1 MAHDTVVDF
10 YSDEQENDLSPARR
24 NVILFTVVLSATLYS
39 TTILVVSTILPQL
52 QGAMSATADEI
63 TWTMTFNILATAVV
77 TPTTGWLVARAGK
90 RQVMLFSVMGFTIAT
105 YLCGASSSLEE
116 LIFWRVVQGALGAP
130 LTPLTQTVT
139 LDTFPKRQH
148 GTAVGLFGIGV
159 VLGAFL
165 GPVIG
170 GVMAELASWRWAFYI
185 IAPVGLV
192 AFAGLYL
199 ALPRDE
205 ASDEHTP
212 LDWTGFVLLSL
223 AIACTQLVLSRGQRL
238 DWFDSG
244 EIFLETFLAVL
255 AGYLFIVHSL
265 TTRKPFI
272 NLRLLLN
279 RNYALGLVLVFIYGM
294 LNFTPMVVLP
304 ALLREHVG
312 FPDSLIGY
320 VLGSRGFGAMI
331 GFFIAMF
338 IGQKYPRK
346 CMLAGFS
353 AMVIAGAWLMTF
365 DLNVTFNELVLNGIV
380 QGLAVGTIWVP
391 LTVATFS
398 TLPPEVRPET
408 SAVFHLLRNI
418 GSSFFISLTVTQ
430 IVRSTAMNYEHM
442 TELVT
447 PFSQS
452 FALPWVSGEW
462 NTGSA
467 ESLARLSK
475 EMARQAAM
483 ISYLNAFGLYTLVS
497 AAAIPLILLVSKP
510 QKAPGKKTS

>member
-1 MAHDTVVDF
+1 MASDTTAIF
-10 YSDEQENDLSPARR
+10 SADEPGKDLTPARR
-24 NVILFTVVLSATLYS
+24 NVILFAVMLSATLYS

-63 TWTMTFNILATAVV
+63 VWTMTFNILATAVV
-77 TPTTGWLVARAGK
+77 TPMTGWLVARQGK
-90 RQVMLFSVMGFTIAT
+90 RFVMLWSVLGFTIAT

-116 LIFWRVVQGALGAP
+116 LIFWRVVQGAVGAP
-130 LTPLTQTVT
+130 LTPLAQTIT
-139 LDTFPKRQH
+139 FDTFPKRQH
-148 GTAVGLFGIGV
+148 GVAVGLFGIGV
-159 VLGAFL
+159 VMGAFL
-165 GPVIG
+165 GPMIG
-170 GVMAELASWRWAFYI
+170 GVMAEVASWRWAFYI
-185 IAPVGLV
+185 IVPVGLI
-192 AFAGLYL
+192 AFACLTFV
-199 ALPRDE
+199 LPKDSGHE
-205 ASDEHTP
+205 GAA
-212 LDWTGFVLLSL
+212 LDWTGFVLLSS

-244 EIFLETFLAVL
+244 EILLETFLA
-255 AGYLFIVHSL
+255 AITGYLFIVHSL
-265 TTRKPFI
+265 TSAKPFI
-272 NLRLLLN
+272 DLRLLAN

-304 ALLREHVG
+304 SLLREQVG

-346 CMLAGFS
+346 CMLGGFT
-353 AMVIAGAWLMTF
+353 AMVIAGVWLTTL
-365 DLNVTFNELVLNGIV
+365 DLNVTFSELVLNGII

-398 TLPPEVRPET
+398 TLPASVRPET
-408 SAVFHLLRNI
+408 SSVFHLLRNI

-447 PFSQS
+447 PFSRS

-462 NTGSA
+462 NMNSV
-467 ESLARLSK
+467 ESLATLSK
-475 EMARQAAM
+475 EIARQAAM
-483 ISYLNAFGLYTLVS
+483 ISYLNAFGMYTLVS

-510 QKAPGKKTS
+510 QNES

>member
-1 MAHDTVVDF
+1 MASDAVIEF
-10 YSDEQENDLSPARR
+10 PPDEQENALSPARR
-24 NVILFTVVLSATLYS
+24 FAILFTVVLSATLYS

-63 TWTMTFNILATAVV
+63 TWTMTFNILATAVA
-77 TPTTGWLVARAGK
+77 TPTTGWLVARLGK
-90 RQVMLFSVMGFTIAT
+90 RSVMLWSVLGFSIAT
-105 YLCGASSSLEE
+105 YMCGASNSLDE

-130 LTPLTQTVT
+130 LTPLAQTIT

-148 GTAVGLFGIGV
+148 GLAVGLFGIGV

-185 IAPVGLV
+185 IAPVGFI
-192 AFAGLYL
+192 AFVGVNLS
-199 ALPRDE
+199 LPHDDARGD
-205 ASDEHTP
+205 AA
-212 LDWTGFVLLSL
+212 LDWTGFLLLSV

-238 DWFDSG
+238 DWFDSN
-244 EIFLETFLAVL
+244 EILIETFLAGL
-255 AGYLFIVHSL
+255 AAYLFLVHSL
-265 TTRKPFI
+265 TAKKPFI

-304 ALLREHVG
+304 SLLREHVG

-346 CMLAGFS
+346 SMLAGF
-353 AMVIAGAWLMTF
+353 AALVVAGAWLMTF
-365 DLNVTFNELVLNGIV
+365 DLNVTFNELILNGIV

-391 LTVATFS
+391 LTVVTFS
-398 TLPPEVRPET
+398 TLPISVRAET
-408 SAVFHLLRNI
+408 SAVYHLLRNI
-418 GSSFFISLTVTQ
+418 GSSFFISLIVTE

-442 TELVT
+442 TEQIT

-452 FALPWVSGEW
+452 LLLPWISGEW
-462 NTGSA
+462 STGSTEA
-467 ESLARLSK
+467 LARLSE

-497 AAAIPLILLVSKP
+497 AAAIPLILLVARTP
-510 QKAPGKKTS
+510 KKTS

>member
-1 MAHDTVVDF
+1 MADAASAKF
-10 YSDEQENDLSPARR
+10 LADEQENDLSPARR
-24 NVILFTVVLSATLYS
+24 NIILFTVVLSATLYS

-77 TPTTGWLVARAGK
+77 TPMTGWLVARGGK
-90 RQVMLFSVMGFTIAT
+90 RQVMLWSVLGFSIAT
-105 YLCGASSSLEE
+105 YMCGSANSLEE

-148 GTAVGLFGIGV
+148 GAAVGLFGIGV

-199 ALPRDE
+199 ALPKD
-205 ASDEHTP
+205 APSDESTR
-212 LDWTGFVLLSL
+212 LDWTGFIFLST
-223 AIACTQLVLSRGQRL
+223 AIACIQLVLSRGQRL
-238 DWFDSG
+238 DWFDSN
-244 EIFLETFLAVL
+244 EILLEMFLAGL
-255 AGYLFIVHSL
+255 AGYLFVVHSL
-265 TTRKPFI
+265 TAKKPFI

-304 ALLREHVG
+304 SLLREQVG

-353 AMVIAGAWLMTF
+353 ALVIAGAWLMTF
-365 DLNVTFNELVLNGIV
+365 DLNVSFNELVLNGIV

-398 TLPPEVRPET
+398 TLPASVRPET

-447 PFSQS
+447 PFSRP
-452 FALPWVSGEW
+452 FEMPWVSGEW
-462 NTGSA
+462 NMDDA
-467 ESLARLSK
+467 QSLARLSK

-510 QKAPGKKTS
+510 QGATGKKTI